1 MKTSLAGSP
10 PAHRFAGCLV
20 ALVFAGATLAQE
32 RPLVFQV
39 GAELVVLDLV
49 AVDSSGHDVGD
60 LAASEIHVVEDGSAR
75 PVQQLQLVK
84 RRLTVTD
91 GPAATPSRE
100 AAVAAAASPPQNP
113 DNAALVIAVDLNSIP
128 VDAVPRVT
136 AAIVEL
142 LGADRKDV
150 PTAMIVALSER
161 LEVIQPFTS
170 DQELLRRAMI
180 RIAGA
185 SATLTDMGPLYARL
199 DRICGIAGPND
210 VVNMGVST
218 GQDIV
223 TEGNRRMLYTAN
235 ALAGLAQSL
244 KDVPGRKHIVLY
256 SAGYTMNLVSRVIDT
271 VTAIVSACSD
281 ADILRVRRSLG
292 QQLGM
297 LMPPDVIGTMRLIVD
312 RATLSQTTFYSV
324 DASGLTTT
332 MVPAL
337 QKGSSRG
344 GRVPMPRF
352 AAMSEGA
359 GHDFLDTLAR
369 ETGGR
374 AFLNSNDLGSGL
386 TEAVRDAESY
396 YLVGYEPLEAKK
408 KGAFREV
415 KISTTRPN
423 VTLRYRRGYYAMS
436 DRERASADVDVAMRA
451 PTAFTRA
458 GFVVSA
464 ATVDRTLQIDVRI
477 PSTAI
482 RIRRAG
488 ANERATFTVHAELQ
502 PASGRAKAR
511 TLPGKDVVLDL
522 SPERMNA
529 IRASDK
535 VAVRLDSPAP
545 PPGIYYLTVVARD
558 SSGWV
563 AANTSELVVP
573 K

>member
-1 MKTSLAGSP
+1 MKTSCGALALIVVLAG
-10 PAHRFAGCLV
+10 FAAV
-20 ALVFAGATLAQE
+20 AQE

-39 GAELVVLDLV
+39 GAELVVLDVV
-49 AVDSSGHDVGD
+49 AVDASGHDVGD
-60 LAASEIHVVEDGSAR
+60 LAPSEIHVVEDGSPR
-75 PVQQLQLVK
+75 PVQQLQLIK
-84 RRLTVTD
+84 RRLTVTG
-91 GPAATPSRE
+91 GP
-100 AAVAAAASPPQNP
+100 VAAGAARDVAAPAPQAPPGP
-113 DNAALVIAVDLNSIP
+113 DGASLVIAIDLNSIP
-128 VDAVPRVT
+128 TDAVPRVT
-136 AAIVEL
+136 AAILEL
-142 LGADRKDV
+142 LAANRRDV
-150 PTAMIVALSER
+150 ASAMIVALSER
-161 LEVIQPFTS
+161 LEVVQPFTA
-170 DQELLRRAMI
+170 DRELLRGAMG

-185 SATLTDMGPLYARL
+185 SAAQTDMSPLYARL

-223 TEGNRRMLYTAN
+223 TEGNRRMLYTTN

-244 KDVPGRKHIVLY
+244 KDLPGRKHIVLY

-297 LMPPDVIGTMRLIVD
+297 LMPPDVSGSMRLIVD
-312 RATLSQTTFYSV
+312 RATLSQATFYSV

-344 GRVPMPRF
+344 GRVPMPKF
-352 AAMSEGA
+352 ASMTEGA
-359 GHDFLDTLAR
+359 GHDFLDTLSR

-374 AFLNSNDLGSGL
+374 AFLNSNDLGAGL

-408 KGAFREV
+408 KAAFRDV
-415 KISTTRPN
+415 KITTTRPN
-423 VTLRYRRGYYAMS
+423 VTLRYRRGYFAMT
-436 DRERASADVDVAMRA
+436 DRDRANADVDVAMRA

-458 GFVVSA
+458 GFAVSTT
-464 ATVDRTLQIDVRI
+464 TVDRTLQIDVRI

-482 RIRRAG
+482 RIRPSG
-488 ANERATFTVHAELQ
+488 GNERATFTVHAELQ
-502 PASGRAKAR
+502 PANSRAKSR
-511 TLPGKDVVLDL
+511 TLPGKDVVLELAPD
-522 SPERMNA
+522 RMNA

-545 PPGIYYLTVVARD
+545 PPGTYYLTVVARD
-558 SSGWV
+558 SGGWM
-563 AANTSELVVP
+563 AANISELVVP

>member
-1 MKTSLAGSP
+1 MKTSCGALALIVVLAG
-10 PAHRFAGCLV
+10 V
-20 ALVFAGATLAQE
+20 AAVAQE

-39 GAELVVLDLV
+39 GAELVVLDVV
-49 AVDSSGHDVGD
+49 AVDESGQYVGD
-60 LAASEIHVVEDGSAR
+60 LAPSEIRVVEDGSTR

-84 RRLTVTD
+84 RRLTQTD
-91 GPAATPSRE
+91 GPQRASATRE
-100 AAVAAAASPPQNP
+100 GAEPAGFTSLGPDDAS
-113 DNAALVIAVDLNSIP
+113 LVIAIDLNSIP
-128 VDAVPRVT
+128 PDAVPRVT
-136 AAIVEL
+136 DAILEL
-142 LGADRKDV
+142 LAEGRKDV
-150 PTAMIVALSER
+150 SSAMIVALSER

-170 DQELLRRAMI
+170 DHQLLRRAMG

-185 SATLTDMGPLYARL
+185 SAALPDMTPLFARL

-223 TEGNRRMLYTAN
+223 TEGNRRMLYTTN

-244 KDVPGRKHIVLY
+244 KDIPGRKHIVFY

-271 VTAIVSACSD
+271 VTAIVTACSD
-281 ADILRVRRSLG
+281 ADLLRVRRSLG

-297 LMPPDVIGTMRLIVD
+297 LMPPDVSGSMRQIVD
-312 RATLSQTTFYSV
+312 RATLSQATFYSI
-324 DASGLTTT
+324 DASGLTTPI
-332 MVPAL
+332 VPTL

-344 GRVPMPRF
+344 GRVPMPKF
-352 AAMSEGA
+352 ASMSDGA
-359 GHDFLDTLAR
+359 GHDFLDTLSR

-374 AFLNSNDLGSGL
+374 VFLNTNALGSGL

-408 KGAFREV
+408 KGVFRDI
-415 KISTTRPN
+415 KITTTRPN
-423 VTLRYRRGYYAMS
+423 ITLRYRHGYFAMS
-436 DRERASADVDVAMRA
+436 DRDRASADVDVAMRA

-458 GFVVSA
+458 GFAVSA
-464 ATVDRTLQIDVRI
+464 TTIDRTLQIDVRI
-477 PSTAI
+477 PSAAI
-482 RIRRAG
+482 RIRPSG

-502 PASGRAKAR
+502 PANGRAKSKP
-511 TLPGKDVVLDL
+511 LPGKDVVLELAPD
-522 SPERMNA
+522 RMAA

-545 PPGIYYLTVVARD
+545 PPGTYYLTVVARD
-558 SSGWV
+558 SGGWV